1 MLKDMKTVGVLLLLS
16 AISAGTAYAVPKWG
30 TAGVKEIQQNGVC
43 NGVVTDTTGE
53 TVIGAS
59 VVVKGTTNG
68 TITGLDGDFSLS
80 GVTKGSILVVSF
92 VGYQNTE
99 VKWNGQPLTIVLKED
114 TKVLDEVVVV
124 GYGTQKKANLSGAVA
139 AVDGKVLQDRP
150 ITNIGQGL
158 QGVVPNLNITMNNG
172 GAPGATSSF
181 NIRGNTSLNGGS
193 PLVLVDNVQ
202 MDANLVNPDDIESIS
217 VLKDAASASI
227 YGARAA
233 YGVILITT
241 KKGKKSDKPTVSLS
255 ATGYWQSP
263 ALTFHNV
270 NSMQYLTMMDE
281 AYQND
286 GGSGHYFKSQVYQ
299 YAEDYFNGKYDSPVF
314 FDTAYDTYKY
324 GYCGNTD
331 WWDELYKT
339 SFSQIYTAN
348 ISGGN
353 DRTTY
358 YASVSMNDQ
367 GGILKAGDDKYNKY
381 NANVNISSNI
391 TKWLNVS
398 AKIAHT
404 YTDELHPTGGTTAM
418 NSTAYSGLSS
428 YSGMMKGDLSPL
440 MPVKHP
446 DGHYAGQ
453 GSYTNPVAIMEQGG
467 NAQYKQ
473 NDLWMTGAVKI
484 TPIKGL
490 VINADYT
497 WNFYGKSSN
506 QHVQNFYD
514 YTAVPGTENYYP
526 WTNPSSVTVT
536 NNDDY
541 YNAFNA
547 FAEYTFS
554 LKEKHNFKV
563 MVGYNQEN
571 KHKKY
576 HYAGRKNLIDSSN
589 PSLNLAYGKSSNQ
602 HVQNFYDYTAV
613 PGTENYYPWTNPSS
627 VTVTNNDDYYNAFNA
642 FAEYTF
648 SLKEK
653 HNFKVMVGYNQE
665 NKHKKYHYAGRKN
678 LIDSS
683 NPSLNL
689 AYGDMAMNG
698 SETHWSVNGFFA
710 RINYDYKGKYLL
722 ELNGRY
728 DGSSKFPHGDRYAF
742 FPSAS
747 VAWRVS
753 EEKFW
758 EPIRGWFDNFKL
770 RASYG
775 SLGNQALDES
785 RYGNFPYLA
794 TYGINTK
801 YGALLNGTRPVAVSV
816 PGLVSASFTWET
828 VNQIDFGFDA
838 SFFGGRLNTSF
849 DWYRRNTKDMLTAGQ
864 ALPAVLGTSVP
875 QENAADMKTVGWEVS
890 LEWNDRLSNGF
901 GYHIKGVLSDYQASI
916 TKFSN
921 PTKLLGTHYV
931 GEKLNEIW
939 GYVSNGLFQS
949 DEDAK
954 AADQSYLS
962 GGSWGAGD
970 VKYEDLNNDGKIDI
984 GKNTLDDSGDRKI
997 IGNSTPRYSY
1007 GITAGFDYKGF
1018 DFEMFWQGIGK
1029 RDYWLGG
1036 SQFWG
1041 FTDEWCTPL
1050 TSSLDYW
1057 TEDNRDAYFPRLH
1070 HYGVNGGNHQ
1080 VSTRYL
1086 QNAAYLRLKN
1096 VVLGYTIPRS
1106 ITEKVKISRL
1116 RVFVQGENLLTFTP
1130 LIDSYDPET
1139 LNNMTYPINKKI
1151 SVGLNL
1157 TF

>member
-1 MLKDMKTVGVLLLLS
+1 
-16 AISAGTAYAVPKWG
+16 
-30 TAGVKEIQQNGVC
+30 
-43 NGVVTDTTGE
+43 
-53 TVIGAS
+53 
-59 VVVKGTTNG
+59 
-68 TITGLDGDFSLS
+68 
-80 GVTKGSILVVSF
+80 
-92 VGYQNTE
+92 
-99 VKWNGQPLTIVLKED
+99 
-114 TKVLDEVVVV
+114 
-124 GYGTQKKANLSGAVA
+124 
-139 AVDGKVLQDRP
+139 
-150 ITNIGQGL
+150 
-158 QGVVPNLNITMNNG
+158 
-172 GAPGATSSF
+172 
-181 NIRGNTSLNGGS
+181 
-193 PLVLVDNVQ
+193 
-202 MDANLVNPDDIESIS
+202 
-217 VLKDAASASI
+217 
-227 YGARAA
+227 
-233 YGVILITT
+233 
-241 KKGKKSDKPTVSLS
+241 
-255 ATGYWQSP
+255 
-263 ALTFHNV
+263 
-270 NSMQYLTMMDE
+270 
-281 AYQND
+281 
-286 GGSGHYFKSQVYQ
+286 
-299 YAEDYFNGKYDSPVF
+299 
-314 FDTAYDTYKY
+314 
-324 GYCGNTD
+324 
-331 WWDELYKT
+331 
-339 SFSQIYTAN
+339 
-348 ISGGN
+348 
-353 DRTTY
+353 
-358 YASVSMNDQ
+358 MNDQ

-453 GSYTNPVAIMEQGG
+453 GGYTNPVAIMEQGG

-497 WNFYGKSSN
+497 WNF
-506 QHVQNFYD
+506 
-514 YTAVPGTENYYP
+514 
-526 WTNPSSVTVT
+526 
-536 NNDDY
+536 
-541 YNAFNA
+541 
-547 FAEYTFS
+547 
-554 LKEKHNFKV
+554 
-563 MVGYNQEN
+563 
-571 KHKKY
+571 
-576 HYAGRKNLIDSSN
+576 
-589 PSLNLAYGKSSNQ
+589 YGKSSNQ

>member
-227 YGARAA
+227 YGSRAA

-497 WNFYGKSSN
+497 WNF
-506 QHVQNFYD
+506 
-514 YTAVPGTENYYP
+514 
-526 WTNPSSVTVT
+526 
-536 NNDDY
+536 
-541 YNAFNA
+541 
-547 FAEYTFS
+547 
-554 LKEKHNFKV
+554 
-563 MVGYNQEN
+563 
-571 KHKKY
+571 
-576 HYAGRKNLIDSSN
+576 
-589 PSLNLAYGKSSNQ
+589 YGKSSNQ

>member
-286 GGSGHYFKSQVYQ
+286 GGSGHYFKSQVYW

-497 WNFYGKSSN
+497 WNF
-506 QHVQNFYD
+506 
-514 YTAVPGTENYYP
+514 
-526 WTNPSSVTVT
+526 
-536 NNDDY
+536 
-541 YNAFNA
+541 
-547 FAEYTFS
+547 
-554 LKEKHNFKV
+554 
-563 MVGYNQEN
+563 
-571 KHKKY
+571 
-576 HYAGRKNLIDSSN
+576 
-589 PSLNLAYGKSSNQ
+589 YGKSSNQ

>member
-589 PSLNLAYGKSSNQ
+589 PSLNLAYG
-602 HVQNFYDYTAV
+602 
-613 PGTENYYPWTNPSS
+613 
-627 VTVTNNDDYYNAFNA
+627 
-642 FAEYTF
+642 
-648 SLKEK
+648 
-653 HNFKVMVGYNQE
+653 
-665 NKHKKYHYAGRKN
+665 
-678 LIDSS
+678 
-683 NPSLNL
+683 
-689 AYGDMAMNG
+689 DMAMNG

-1007 GITAGFDYKGF
+1007 GITACFDYKGF

>member
-263 ALTFHNV
+263 ALTFQNV

-497 WNFYGKSSN
+497 WNF
-506 QHVQNFYD
+506 
-514 YTAVPGTENYYP
+514 
-526 WTNPSSVTVT
+526 
-536 NNDDY
+536 
-541 YNAFNA
+541 
-547 FAEYTFS
+547 
-554 LKEKHNFKV
+554 
-563 MVGYNQEN
+563 
-571 KHKKY
+571 
-576 HYAGRKNLIDSSN
+576 
-589 PSLNLAYGKSSNQ
+589 YGKSSNQ

>member
-589 PSLNLAYGKSSNQ
+589 PSLNLAYG
-602 HVQNFYDYTAV
+602 
-613 PGTENYYPWTNPSS
+613 
-627 VTVTNNDDYYNAFNA
+627 
-642 FAEYTF
+642 
-648 SLKEK
+648 
-653 HNFKVMVGYNQE
+653 
-665 NKHKKYHYAGRKN
+665 
-678 LIDSS
+678 
-683 NPSLNL
+683 
-689 AYGDMAMNG
+689 DMAMNG

-794 TYGINTK
+794 TYGINTE

-875 QENAADMKTVGWEVS
+875 KENAADMKTVGWEVS

>member
-202 MDANLVNPDDIESIS
+202 MDTNLVNPDDIESIS

-358 YASVSMNDQ
+358 YASVSMNEQ

-497 WNFYGKSSN
+497 WNF
-506 QHVQNFYD
+506 
-514 YTAVPGTENYYP
+514 
-526 WTNPSSVTVT
+526 
-536 NNDDY
+536 
-541 YNAFNA
+541 
-547 FAEYTFS
+547 
-554 LKEKHNFKV
+554 
-563 MVGYNQEN
+563 
-571 KHKKY
+571 
-576 HYAGRKNLIDSSN
+576 
-589 PSLNLAYGKSSNQ
+589 YGKSSNQ

>member
-589 PSLNLAYGKSSNQ
+589 PSLNLAYG
-602 HVQNFYDYTAV
+602 
-613 PGTENYYPWTNPSS
+613 
-627 VTVTNNDDYYNAFNA
+627 
-642 FAEYTF
+642 
-648 SLKEK
+648 
-653 HNFKVMVGYNQE
+653 
-665 NKHKKYHYAGRKN
+665 
-678 LIDSS
+678 
-683 NPSLNL
+683 
-689 AYGDMAMNG
+689 DMAMNG

-1139 LNNMTYPINKKI
+1139 LNNMT
-1151 SVGLNL
+1151 SVSYTHL
-1157 TF
+1157 TLPTTERV

>member
-589 PSLNLAYGKSSNQ
+589 PSLNLAYG
-602 HVQNFYDYTAV
+602 
-613 PGTENYYPWTNPSS
+613 
-627 VTVTNNDDYYNAFNA
+627 
-642 FAEYTF
+642 
-648 SLKEK
+648 
-653 HNFKVMVGYNQE
+653 
-665 NKHKKYHYAGRKN
+665 
-678 LIDSS
+678 
-683 NPSLNL
+683 
-689 AYGDMAMNG
+689 DMAMNG

-801 YGALLNGTRPVAVSV
+801 YGALRNGTRPVAVSV

>member
-484 TPIKGL
+484 TTIKGL

-497 WNFYGKSSN
+497 WNF
-506 QHVQNFYD
+506 
-514 YTAVPGTENYYP
+514 
-526 WTNPSSVTVT
+526 
-536 NNDDY
+536 
-541 YNAFNA
+541 
-547 FAEYTFS
+547 
-554 LKEKHNFKV
+554 
-563 MVGYNQEN
+563 
-571 KHKKY
+571 
-576 HYAGRKNLIDSSN
+576 
-589 PSLNLAYGKSSNQ
+589 YGKSSNQ

-1116 RVFVQGENLLTFTP
+1116 RVFVQGENLLTSTP

>member
-255 ATGYWQSP
+255 ASGYWQSP
-263 ALTFHNV
+263 ALTFDNV

-497 WNFYGKSSN
+497 WNF
-506 QHVQNFYD
+506 
-514 YTAVPGTENYYP
+514 
-526 WTNPSSVTVT
+526 
-536 NNDDY
+536 
-541 YNAFNA
+541 
-547 FAEYTFS
+547 
-554 LKEKHNFKV
+554 
-563 MVGYNQEN
+563 
-571 KHKKY
+571 
-576 HYAGRKNLIDSSN
+576 
-589 PSLNLAYGKSSNQ
+589 YGKSSNQ

>member
-16 AISAGTAYAVPKWG
+16 AISAGRAYAVPKWG

-589 PSLNLAYGKSSNQ
+589 PSLNLAYG
-602 HVQNFYDYTAV
+602 
-613 PGTENYYPWTNPSS
+613 
-627 VTVTNNDDYYNAFNA
+627 
-642 FAEYTF
+642 
-648 SLKEK
+648 
-653 HNFKVMVGYNQE
+653 
-665 NKHKKYHYAGRKN
+665 
-678 LIDSS
+678 
-683 NPSLNL
+683 
-689 AYGDMAMNG
+689 DMAMNG

>member
-589 PSLNLAYGKSSNQ
+589 PSLNLAYG
-602 HVQNFYDYTAV
+602 
-613 PGTENYYPWTNPSS
+613 
-627 VTVTNNDDYYNAFNA
+627 
-642 FAEYTF
+642 
-648 SLKEK
+648 
-653 HNFKVMVGYNQE
+653 
-665 NKHKKYHYAGRKN
+665 
-678 LIDSS
+678 
-683 NPSLNL
+683 
-689 AYGDMAMNG
+689 DMAMNG

-1139 LNNMTYPINKKI
+1139 LNNMIYPINKKI

>member
-484 TPIKGL
+484 TTIKGL

-554 LKEKHNFKV
+554 LKK
-563 MVGYNQEN
+563 
-571 KHKKY
+571 
-576 HYAGRKNLIDSSN
+576 
-589 PSLNLAYGKSSNQ
+589 
-602 HVQNFYDYTAV
+602 
-613 PGTENYYPWTNPSS
+613 
-627 VTVTNNDDYYNAFNA
+627 
-642 FAEYTF
+642 
-648 SLKEK
+648 K

-1116 RVFVQGENLLTFTP
+1116 RVFVQGENLLTSTP

>member
-80 GVTKGSILVVSF
+80 GVTKGSILAVSF

-497 WNFYGKSSN
+497 WNF
-506 QHVQNFYD
+506 
-514 YTAVPGTENYYP
+514 
-526 WTNPSSVTVT
+526 
-536 NNDDY
+536 
-541 YNAFNA
+541 
-547 FAEYTFS
+547 
-554 LKEKHNFKV
+554 
-563 MVGYNQEN
+563 
-571 KHKKY
+571 
-576 HYAGRKNLIDSSN
+576 
-589 PSLNLAYGKSSNQ
+589 YGKSSNQ

>member
-1 MLKDMKTVGVLLLLS
+1 
-16 AISAGTAYAVPKWG
+16 
-30 TAGVKEIQQNGVC
+30 
-43 NGVVTDTTGE
+43 
-53 TVIGAS
+53 
-59 VVVKGTTNG
+59 
-68 TITGLDGDFSLS
+68 
-80 GVTKGSILVVSF
+80 
-92 VGYQNTE
+92 
-99 VKWNGQPLTIVLKED
+99 
-114 TKVLDEVVVV
+114 
-124 GYGTQKKANLSGAVA
+124 
-139 AVDGKVLQDRP
+139 
-150 ITNIGQGL
+150 
-158 QGVVPNLNITMNNG
+158 
-172 GAPGATSSF
+172 
-181 NIRGNTSLNGGS
+181 
-193 PLVLVDNVQ
+193 
-202 MDANLVNPDDIESIS
+202 
-217 VLKDAASASI
+217 
-227 YGARAA
+227 
-233 YGVILITT
+233 
-241 KKGKKSDKPTVSLS
+241 
-255 ATGYWQSP
+255 
-263 ALTFHNV
+263 
-270 NSMQYLTMMDE
+270 MQYLTMMDE

-367 GGILKAGDDKYNKY
+367 GGILKAGDDKYNKC

-497 WNFYGKSSN
+497 WNF
-506 QHVQNFYD
+506 
-514 YTAVPGTENYYP
+514 
-526 WTNPSSVTVT
+526 
-536 NNDDY
+536 
-541 YNAFNA
+541 
-547 FAEYTFS
+547 
-554 LKEKHNFKV
+554 
-563 MVGYNQEN
+563 
-571 KHKKY
+571 
-576 HYAGRKNLIDSSN
+576 
-589 PSLNLAYGKSSNQ
+589 YGKSSNQ

-1116 RVFVQGENLLTFTP
+1116 RVFVQGENLLTSTP

>member
-1 MLKDMKTVGVLLLLS
+1 M
-16 AISAGTAYAVPKWG
+16 
-30 TAGVKEIQQNGVC
+30 
-43 NGVVTDTTGE
+43 
-53 TVIGAS
+53 
-59 VVVKGTTNG
+59 
-68 TITGLDGDFSLS
+68 TI
-80 GVTKGSILVVSF
+80 
-92 VGYQNTE
+92 
-99 VKWNGQPLTIVLKED
+99 P
-114 TKVLDEVVVV
+114 
-124 GYGTQKKANLSGAVA
+124 
-139 AVDGKVLQDRP
+139 
-150 ITNIGQGL
+150 
-158 QGVVPNLNITMNNG
+158 
-172 GAPGATSSF
+172 
-181 NIRGNTSLNGGS
+181 
-193 PLVLVDNVQ
+193 
-202 MDANLVNPDDIESIS
+202 
-217 VLKDAASASI
+217 
-227 YGARAA
+227 
-233 YGVILITT
+233 
-241 KKGKKSDKPTVSLS
+241 
-255 ATGYWQSP
+255 
-263 ALTFHNV
+263 
-270 NSMQYLTMMDE
+270 
-281 AYQND
+281 
-286 GGSGHYFKSQVYQ
+286 
-299 YAEDYFNGKYDSPVF
+299 
-314 FDTAYDTYKY
+314 
-324 GYCGNTD
+324 
-331 WWDELYKT
+331 
-339 SFSQIYTAN
+339 
-348 ISGGN
+348 
-353 DRTTY
+353 TY

-484 TPIKGL
+484 TTIKGL

-497 WNFYGKSSN
+497 WNF
-506 QHVQNFYD
+506 
-514 YTAVPGTENYYP
+514 
-526 WTNPSSVTVT
+526 
-536 NNDDY
+536 
-541 YNAFNA
+541 
-547 FAEYTFS
+547 
-554 LKEKHNFKV
+554 
-563 MVGYNQEN
+563 
-571 KHKKY
+571 
-576 HYAGRKNLIDSSN
+576 
-589 PSLNLAYGKSSNQ
+589 YGKSSNQ

-1116 RVFVQGENLLTFTP
+1116 RVFVQGENLLTSTP

>member
-589 PSLNLAYGKSSNQ
+589 PSLNLAYG
-602 HVQNFYDYTAV
+602 
-613 PGTENYYPWTNPSS
+613 
-627 VTVTNNDDYYNAFNA
+627 
-642 FAEYTF
+642 
-648 SLKEK
+648 
-653 HNFKVMVGYNQE
+653 
-665 NKHKKYHYAGRKN
+665 
-678 LIDSS
+678 
-683 NPSLNL
+683 
-689 AYGDMAMNG
+689 DMAMNG

-921 PTKLLGTHYV
+921 PTKLLGTRYV

-939 GYVSNGLFQS
+939 GYVSNGLFQI

>member
-563 MVGYNQEN
+563 MVGY
-571 KHKKY
+571 
-576 HYAGRKNLIDSSN
+576 S
-589 PSLNLAYGKSSNQ
+589 
-602 HVQNFYDYTAV
+602 
-613 PGTENYYPWTNPSS
+613 
-627 VTVTNNDDYYNAFNA
+627 
-642 FAEYTF
+642 
-648 SLKEK
+648 
-653 HNFKVMVGYNQE
+653 QE

>member
-68 TITGLDGDFSLS
+68 TITGLDGTFHYQ

-497 WNFYGKSSN
+497 WNF
-506 QHVQNFYD
+506 
-514 YTAVPGTENYYP
+514 
-526 WTNPSSVTVT
+526 
-536 NNDDY
+536 
-541 YNAFNA
+541 
-547 FAEYTFS
+547 
-554 LKEKHNFKV
+554 
-563 MVGYNQEN
+563 
-571 KHKKY
+571 
-576 HYAGRKNLIDSSN
+576 
-589 PSLNLAYGKSSNQ
+589 YGKSSNQ

>member
-536 NNDDY
+536 NND
-541 YNAFNA
+541 N
-547 FAEYTFS
+547 
-554 LKEKHNFKV
+554 
-563 MVGYNQEN
+563 
-571 KHKKY
+571 
-576 HYAGRKNLIDSSN
+576 
-589 PSLNLAYGKSSNQ
+589 
-602 HVQNFYDYTAV
+602 
-613 PGTENYYPWTNPSS
+613 
-627 VTVTNNDDYYNAFNA
+627 YYNAFNA

>member
-589 PSLNLAYGKSSNQ
+589 PSLNLAYG
-602 HVQNFYDYTAV
+602 
-613 PGTENYYPWTNPSS
+613 
-627 VTVTNNDDYYNAFNA
+627 
-642 FAEYTF
+642 
-648 SLKEK
+648 
-653 HNFKVMVGYNQE
+653 
-665 NKHKKYHYAGRKN
+665 
-678 LIDSS
+678 
-683 NPSLNL
+683 
-689 AYGDMAMNG
+689 DMAMNG

-1116 RVFVQGENLLTFTP
+1116 RVSVQGENLLTFTP